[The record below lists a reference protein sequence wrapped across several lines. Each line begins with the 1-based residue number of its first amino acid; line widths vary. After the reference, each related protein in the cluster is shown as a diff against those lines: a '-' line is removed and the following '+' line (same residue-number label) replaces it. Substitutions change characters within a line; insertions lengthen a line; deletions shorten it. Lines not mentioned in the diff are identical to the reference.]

1 LTTEGCRVTIIAGS
15 NKWIAWGEQK
25 MTKRESMIQEI
36 MDELNRHPEK
46 IAIALEWMAKHKGEC
61 A

>member
-1 LTTEGCRVTIIAGS
+1 
-15 NKWIAWGEQK
+15 